1 VNYLLKKRLFIKAL
15 TQLEILAISFITYHR
30 VSLLIYIN
38 ITFYITAVLLL
49 TSLLVYTI
57 HSGFFDVI
65 SRSFSLVFERGQKKR
80 RFDEIPPLSE
90 LVSFNQKPLVF
101 YGLINGLFI
110 LIALVIY
117 YF

>member
-1 VNYLLKKRLFIKAL
+1 MKYQLKKRLLIVAL
-15 TQLEILAISFITYHR
+15 TQLVIIAISFITYHR

-38 ITFYITAVLLL
+38 ISFYITAVLLL

-65 SRSFSLVFERGQKKR
+65 SRSFSLAFERGQNKR

-90 LVSFNQKPLVF
+90 LVTFNQKPLVF
-101 YGLINGLFI
+101 YGLMNGLLMI
-110 LIALVIY
+110 LALIIY

>member
-1 VNYLLKKRLFIKAL
+1 MNYQLKKRLLIVVL
-15 TQLEILAISFITYHR
+15 TQLVIIAISFITYHK

-38 ITFYITAVLLL
+38 ISFYFTAVLLL

-65 SRSFSLVFERGQKKR
+65 SRSFSLAFERGPNKR
-80 RFDEIPPLSE
+80 RFEEIPPLSE
-90 LVSFNQKPLVF
+90 LVTFNQKPLVF
-101 YGLINGLFI
+101 YGLMNGL
-110 LIALVIY
+110 LMTLALVIY